1 MPSARR
7 MRVFGLLVLCFTVT
21 VLYYTASARSSRP
34 RDLRTAGD
42 FYSKT
47 VNALPKDVKGGAQK
61 VVDED
66 DEEVK
71 ARTARLRDAAKLAK
85 DKANKKAPKPDA
97 PGDIEG
103 VGSAS
108 EGRGVVGSAGRRKE
122 KVEGVK
128 ESEED
133 HDVEVELNSILKRA
147 PIIIFSKSYCPH
159 SMRAKRILLEKYEI
173 TPAPYVVELDKHELG
188 LGLQARLADLTGRR
202 TVPNV
207 LVNGVSIGG
216 GDDVADL
223 DEKKA
228 LSGKLK
234 EIMGKKTIE
243 VKLKAAEE
251 ATEGGEK
258 KGSEVPNHG
267 L

>member
-147 PIIIFSKSYCPH
+147 PK
-159 SMRAKRILLEKYEI
+159 KYEI